1 MTQIRRINKYQIP
14 DTRPG
19 VLSRGMSLIEILV
32 VITIFAVLGIIVTSS
47 IVLTLQGTRKS
58 ESLIKVRENLNY
70 SLAVIERNIRNANSI
85 PVCPEATT
93 TTINYLDQYG
103 NPTSFSCANTGLE
116 DSYIASG
123 SSRLTSN
130 AIKIVSCSFTCTPS
144 DSSTPPLVTIDL
156 TVQDA
161 SSSGTQNAEVTTV
174 TQIYLRNY

>member
-1 MTQIRRINKYQIP
+1 MQNTNKHAS
-14 DTRPG
+14 G
-19 VLSRGMSLIEILV
+19 FSLIEILV

-47 IVLTLQGTRKS
+47 VVLTLQGTRKS

-85 PVCPEATT
+85 PVCPEASTT
-93 TTINYLDQYG
+93 AINYLDQYG
-103 NPTSFSCANTGLE
+103 NPASFSCANTGLE

-130 AIKIVSCSFTCTPS
+130 AIKLVSCSFVCIPS

-156 TVQDA
+156 TVEDA
-161 SSSGTQNAEVTTV
+161 SASGTQNAEVTAS